1 MSVATNAQQKTHHRD
16 TENTRVCTEKTAFM
30 GLCKVYGS
38 ETFHLSLNVP
48 PVNVPPKVSVRLA
61 PDGLFEPGKIITF
74 VAHWPGARLPRFRG
88 NGAPLLVG
96 EESVPVVNLTL
107 FAVVP
112 PVFCTVTAT
121 AMSPQFVRTS
131 AVVVS
136 TSFAG
141 SGVGVGVGDGDGL
154 GDGEGDGDG
163 DGEGLGVG
171 VGVGVGDG
179 PPGCNSKA
187 PTSVPSPLFAIP
199 VSSKVRAKTWR

>member
-1 MSVATNAQQKTHHRD
+1 M
-16 TENTRVCTEKTAFM
+16 
-30 GLCKVYGS
+30 Y
-38 ETFHLSLNVP
+38 
-48 PVNVPPKVSVRLA
+48 VPPKVSVRLA
-61 PDGLFEPGKIITF
+61 PDGLFAPGKMITF
-74 VAHWPGARLPRFRG
+74 VAHCPGARLPRFRG
-88 NGAPLLVG
+88 SGAPLLVG
-96 EESVPVVNLTL
+96 DESVPVVNLTL

-121 AMSPQFVRTS
+121 AMSPQLVRTS

-141 SGVGVGVGDGDGL
+141 CGAGDGDGL
-154 GDGEGDGDG
+154 GDGDGDGDG

-199 VSSKVRAKTWR
+199 ASSKVRAKTWR